1 MQRVKIYN
9 DLLHLTGEWMNADML
24 NRETED
30 RHPLSFYLSL
40 FFLLFFKGWWGLTS
54 PPPPSGSATAYS
66 VTGSKV
72 NMNWWLGF
80 WFLTPLSTIF
90 QLYRGGQFNCWR
102 RSPTCRKSLTN
113 FIWIDYNWRFQM
125 KITVDDVALQGVN
138 FSEPSILMMFG

>member
-40 FFLLFFKGWWGLTS
+40 FFLLFFKGGWGLTS

-90 QLYRGGQFNCWR
+90 QLYRGVSLIVGEDR
-102 RSPTCRKSLTN
+102 RPAVSHWQTLYELITIDDFKWKLLLTTSPYK
-113 FIWIDYNWRFQM
+113 
-125 KITVDDVALQGVN
+125 G
-138 FSEPSILMMFG
+138 